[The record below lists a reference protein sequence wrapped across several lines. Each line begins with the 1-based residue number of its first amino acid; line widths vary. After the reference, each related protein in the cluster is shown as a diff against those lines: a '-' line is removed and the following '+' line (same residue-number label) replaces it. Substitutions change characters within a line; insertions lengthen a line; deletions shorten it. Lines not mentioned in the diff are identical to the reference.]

1 MPAKRTK
8 CPHPATPTTGS
19 TRSSLSTGSTLSTES
34 TGAASLHL
42 LQHFARISEAPDAIS
57 RLRRFILDLA
67 VRGKLVPQKPEEQSA
82 SGALLGLESPRQED
96 GEPAIEVSG
105 EHYVHFGA

>member
-1 MPAKRTK
+1 MPAKRTT

-19 TRSSLSTGSTLSTES
+19 TGSTRSTLSTES

-42 LQHFARISEAPDAIS
+42 LQHFARIIEASDAIP